1 MKNLQNFG
9 VRELNAKEIKETDG
23 GLIVTAL
30 AIGAFWIASFTV
42 GWMIGSALGE
52 KSRRDAGEC

>member
-1 MKNLQNFG
+1 M
-9 VRELNAKEIKETDG
+9 KETDG
-23 GLIVTAL
+23 GLLLTAL
-30 AIGAFWIASFTV
+30 AVGGFWIASFTV